1 MEEPDDEALDQ
12 SLENNMTFV
21 KVMMIL
27 AVVAMAIVSSLI
39 GGAAGWMVGGGFV
52 NTGFNAG
59 TLIGAII
66 GLAMGGCLGFFTIG
80 PGRSTLRNQMKWSLP
95 PDADRF
101 KFGLAL
107 SSFSIYVTIH
117 EVINVASSEGLLSYL
132 GKKNDSFIEML
143 VGRKLQKDDAFM
155 PNKATPVKRTC
166 VQISGVF
173 DEVFKLQVEPRD
185 DTLELRLMDQDV
197 VGDDIVGI
205 ADINISREIIGEG
218 FPQKKGY
225 KLMYQDGFLW
235 GGGMRK
241 TGVIIISFDPGE
253 DFPHSLLE
261 QLKRDH
267 PMEFERSKRRKI
279 ELLEEGERYSMR
291 NTNYGTLQSTQWNRK
306 SQMWAT

>member
-173 DEVFKLQVEPRD
+173 DEVFKLQ
-185 DTLELRLMDQDV
+185 
-197 VGDDIVGI
+197 
-205 ADINISREIIGEG
+205 EIIGEG